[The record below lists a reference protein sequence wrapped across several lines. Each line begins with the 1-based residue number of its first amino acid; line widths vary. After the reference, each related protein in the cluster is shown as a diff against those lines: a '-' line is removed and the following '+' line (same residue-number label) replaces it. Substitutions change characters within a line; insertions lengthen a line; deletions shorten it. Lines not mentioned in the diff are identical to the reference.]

1 MDEFALERLHL
12 RVRGPIE
19 HVDTMQSFEKS
30 VVAAVSN
37 EQARR
42 LNLKRSQG
50 GLVGAT
56 HRCKDARFSKQA
68 SFNGASYA
76 AGDVIVS
83 MLQDRCGEVSAA
95 ALFDDGDEYV
105 LGLRTAAV
113 TARRDALAFG
123 PRRVSYR
130 RWLGT
135 LSTATSSLSRCSLG
149 HCSRHMS
156 GPS

>member
-1 MDEFALERLHL
+1 
-12 RVRGPIE
+12 
-19 HVDTMQSFEKS
+19 MQSFEKS

-37 EQARR
+37 EQVRR

-56 HRCKDARFSKQA
+56 HRCKDARFSKLT

-95 ALFDDGDEYV
+95 ALFDDGDEYLMDETLDLV
-105 LGLRTAAV
+105 RHLSAHSSRYRKTG
-113 TARRDALAFG
+113 
-123 PRRVSYR
+123 RVSF
-130 RWLGT
+130 W
-135 LSTATSSLSRCSLG
+135 ATEGLLQAVAWYIVDG
-149 HCSRHMS
+149 DFIIVKM
-156 GPS
+156 